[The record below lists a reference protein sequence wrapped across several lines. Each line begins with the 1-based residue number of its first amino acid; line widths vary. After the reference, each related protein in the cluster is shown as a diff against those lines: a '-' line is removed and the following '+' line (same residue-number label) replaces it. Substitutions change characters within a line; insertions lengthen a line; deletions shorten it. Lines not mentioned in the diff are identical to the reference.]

1 MLKYI
6 GKTGERI
13 TYSRGLATEIIKTI
27 SSDDIVAEMLC
38 DFVAKYVLFD
48 DVIDYDTDIAH
59 TRCEQMTFSEL
70 SRRRC

>member
-1 MLKYI
+1 
-6 GKTGERI
+6 
-13 TYSRGLATEIIKTI
+13 
-27 SSDDIVAEMLC
+27 MLC

-59 TRCEQMTFSEL
+59 TRCEQMTFAEL